1 MKNLSTLDSEA
12 SLALLAILKKRFEK
26 NMKRHP
32 NLQWEKVAT
41 QLLAAAEKLWSLNE
55 MEATGGEPDV
65 VENKDDKTLIT
76 FYDCA
81 PETPKGRRSICY
93 DRAAWDARKENKP
106 KNTALDMAQDMGI
119 EILDEEQYRFLQ
131 SFGALD
137 TKSSSWI
144 KTPDAIRKLDGA
156 LFADY
161 RYGHIFVYHN
171 GASSYYAVR
180 GFRGILS
187 L

>member
-1 MKNLSTLDSEA
+1 MKTKNTLSQAATDNLLS
-12 SLALLAILKKRFEK
+12 ILKKRFEK

-32 NLQWEKVAT
+32 NLDWETVAT
-41 QLLAAAEKLWSLNE
+41 QLLAAPDKLWSLNE

-65 VENKDDKTLIT
+65 VVNKDDQALIT
-76 FYDCA
+76 FYDCSL
-81 PETPKGRRSICY
+81 ETPKGRRSICY
-93 DRAAWDARKENKP
+93 DRAAWEARKEHKP
-106 KNTALDMAQDMGI
+106 ENTALDMAQDMGI
-119 EILDEEQYRFLQ
+119 EILDEAHYRYLQ

-144 KTPDAIRKLDGA
+144 KTPEDIRKLDGA

-161 RYGHIFVYHN
+161 RYGHVFVYHN

-180 GFRGILS
+180 GFRGMLS

>member
-1 MKNLSTLDSEA
+1 MKNLSTLDTEA
-12 SLALLAILKKRFEK
+12 SAALLAILKKRFEK
-26 NMKRHP
+26 NMQRHP
-32 NLQWEKVAT
+32 NLQWETVAE
-41 QLLAAAEKLWSLNE
+41 QLLAAPSKLWSLNE
-55 MEATGGEPDV
+55 MELTGGEPDV
-65 VENKDDKTLIT
+65 VMDPQQTNIT

-81 PETPKGRRSICY
+81 PESPKGRRSICY
-93 DRAAWDARKENKP
+93 DRAAWDARKEHKP
-106 KNTALDMAQDMGI
+106 ENTALDMAHDMGI
-119 EILDEEQYRFLQ
+119 VILDEERYRFLQ

-161 RYGHIFVYHN
+161 RYGQVFVYHN

-180 GFRGILS
+180 GFRGMLS

>member
-12 SLALLAILKKRFEK
+12 SAALLAILKKRFKK
-26 NMKRHP
+26 NMQRHP
-32 NLQWEKVAT
+32 DLQWETVAK
-41 QLLAAAEKLWSLNE
+41 QLLAAPEKLWSLNK
-55 MEATGGEPDV
+55 MEQTGGEPDV
-65 VENKDDKTLIT
+65 VVYKDDQAHIT
-76 FYDCA
+76 FYDCS

-93 DRAAWDARKENKP
+93 DRAAWEARKEHKP
-106 KNTALDMAQDMGI
+106 ENTALDMAQDMGI
-119 EILDEEQYRFLQ
+119 EILDEQAYRFLQ
-131 SFGALD
+131 TFGPFD

-161 RYGHIFVYHN
+161 RYGHVFIYHN

-180 GFRGILS
+180 GFRGMLS